1 MNVFSSFF
9 PELAILKIP
18 QEGVLEPTRL
28 KLASFWALL
37 TAFIVLNNI
46 VWFTP
51 TLGGAYY
58 AVLIGI
64 LAIVMLSAG
73 KIRLNIEML
82 LIYLACFCSIY
93 FNDIPS
99 FFKSEYRLISFIAI
113 TLLVSP
119 AISSNFLAVFRIKLF
134 RNMLIGIV
142 LLVLLSFASRF
153 VGLSKSQGAYWCG
166 IVNHSMTLGPVCGI
180 AFITVLSDWIVAGKN
195 YTTAKK
201 FCLIITIIAT
211 LACLF
216 GASSRAAILATVMG
230 TIIVTGAH
238 FKANQIFKWGTLITI
253 ALVLS
258 TPLWSPLW
266 DTVMAKNQ
274 NSETLSLSSREVI
287 WQQRIDEFR
296 SHPVFG
302 TGFGTVD
309 IEAEASL
316 FNEQSGQVETGSS
329 WLSILSMTGL
339 VGIFAFLLLQYNTIF
354 RFMRLTD
361 RKSMILLLGLLFF
374 WYGEMCAEGFWFA
387 AGSFECFFLWL
398 LWGCFDAALCIQD
411 GLAKSKIIN

>member
-1 MNVFSSFF
+1 MNLFSSFF
-9 PELAILKIP
+9 PELVILKVP
-18 QEGVLEPTRL
+18 QEGVLKPARL
-28 KLASFWALL
+28 KLASFWAFL

-46 VWFTP
+46 IWFTP

-82 LIYLACFCSIY
+82 LIYFACFCSIY

-134 RNMLIGIV
+134 RNMLTGIV

-153 VGLSKSQGAYWCG
+153 VGLSNNQGMYWCG

-195 YTTAKK
+195 YTATKK
-201 FCLIITIIAT
+201 YCLAVTIIAA

-230 TIIVTGAH
+230 TFIVTGAH

-253 ALVLS
+253 VLVLS

-266 DTVMAKNQ
+266 DTVMTKNQ

-287 WQQRIDEFR
+287 WRQRIDEFR

-354 RFMRLTD
+354 RFVRLAD

-387 AGSFECFFLWL
+387 AGSFEFFFLWTL
-398 LWGCFDAALCIQD
+398 FGSFDAFSVLQKRENKELHQI
-411 GLAKSKIIN
+411 

>member
-216 GASSRAAILATVMG
+216 GASSGAG
-230 TIIVTGAH
+230 T
-238 FKANQIFKWGTLITI
+238 K
-253 ALVLS
+253 
-258 TPLWSPLW
+258 
-266 DTVMAKNQ
+266 
-274 NSETLSLSSREVI
+274 
-287 WQQRIDEFR
+287 
-296 SHPVFG
+296 
-302 TGFGTVD
+302 
-309 IEAEASL
+309 
-316 FNEQSGQVETGSS
+316 
-329 WLSILSMTGL
+329 
-339 VGIFAFLLLQYNTIF
+339 
-354 RFMRLTD
+354 
-361 RKSMILLLGLLFF
+361 
-374 WYGEMCAEGFWFA
+374 
-387 AGSFECFFLWL
+387 
-398 LWGCFDAALCIQD
+398 
-411 GLAKSKIIN
+411 

>member
-1 MNVFSSFF
+1 MNIFSSFF

-166 IVNHSMTLGPVCGI
+166 IVNHSMTLGPICGI

-195 YTTAKK
+195 YTTVKK
-201 FCLIITIIAT
+201 FCLIITMIAT

-274 NSETLSLSSREVI
+274 NSETLSLSSRGVI

-316 FNEQSGQVETGSS
+316 FNEQSGQVEPGSS

-339 VGIFAFLLLQYNTIF
+339 VGMFTFLLLQYNTIF
-354 RFMRLTD
+354 RFMRLAD
-361 RKSMILLLGLLFF
+361 GKSMILLLGLLFF

-387 AGSFECFFLWL
+387 AGSFECFFLWSL
-398 LWGCFDAALCIQD
+398 FGVFDALSILQKRKNGD
-411 GLAKSKIIN
+411 LTQI